1 MKKLVL
7 LLIMALCAFTMSF
20 AQASKTGTIST
31 GNSYVDFTFASTDV
45 INGTTTTYSVIV
57 KAPQDYASIQN
68 VYLKLDSVST
78 PRATV
83 QLQGQLFDSNAYV
96 NIGSAVSWHGN
107 HRDTSIYISNATAN
121 YYRNYKVLVTR
132 TLGTARIND
141 VQFKQW
147 FVTNK

>member
-1 MKKLVL
+1 MKKLL
-7 LLIMALCAFTMSF
+7 LLIILIGACAVSF
-20 AQASKTGTIST
+20 AQASKTGTIAT
-31 GNSYVDFTFASTDV
+31 DNSYIDFTFASTDV
-45 INGTTTTYSVIV
+45 VNGTTTTYAVIV
-57 KAPQDYASIQN
+57 KAPQNYASVQN
-68 VYLKLDSVST
+68 VYLKIDSVST

-96 NIGSAVSWHGN
+96 NIGSAVSWHGDS
-107 HRDTSIYISNATAN
+107 RDTSIYIVNATAN
-121 YYRNYKVLVTR
+121 YYRNYKVLITR